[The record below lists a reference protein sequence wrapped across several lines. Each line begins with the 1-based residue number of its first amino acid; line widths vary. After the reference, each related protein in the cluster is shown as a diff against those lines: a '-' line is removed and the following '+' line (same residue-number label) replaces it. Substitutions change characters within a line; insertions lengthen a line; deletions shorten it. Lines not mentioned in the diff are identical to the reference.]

1 MQVKLVVRL
10 LSADGSLLAWSAM
23 QAQAKQDGALWAT
36 QAFTGWGEQ
45 DGQAVTVS
53 VHWPDVHVEVKTPL
67 PQPLVIRE
75 GSVVTFVWGP
85 APMLRL
91 GEPPTYL
98 APVTERGAVTV
109 GVPVGSLTA
118 ASGR

>member
-1 MQVKLVVRL
+1 MRVKLVVRL
-10 LSADGSLLAWSAM
+10 LAADGALLAWAPI
-23 QAQAKQDGALWAT
+23 QAIARGDGALWAM
-36 QAFTGWGEQ
+36 QPFAGYGEAS
-45 DGQAVTVS
+45 GQAVTVS
-53 VHWPDVHVEVKTPL
+53 VHWPDVHVEVKTAL
-67 PQPLVIRE
+67 PQSLAIQA
-75 GSVVTFVWGP
+75 GAVVTFAWGP

-98 APVTERGAVTV
+98 APVTERGAVTI